1 MIPIEYLWVFLL
13 AMTPLLVHEIVVFV
27 LFLKRKAKEKASQGK

>member
-1 MIPIEYLWVFLL
+1 MEWLYVFLL
-13 AMTPLLVHEIVVFV
+13 SISPLLVHETVVFV